1 MNIKIIIMFFWGHAM
16 AGKVHYPGII
26 VTSCH
31 NYILG
36 IHGIHVFQLYSRRAT
51 PLKVQLRDLA

>member
-1 MNIKIIIMFFWGHAM
+1 MFFWGHAM